1 MTPSVPHAP
10 NGAPPLWPDA
20 DRAARFHRWLAPLV
34 ATHGLREATLAAASS
49 DAGFRRYLRIATAD
63 GGTLIVMDDPASPN
77 QVASFVKVGALMA
90 ERGLHVPKML
100 AHDAD
105 LGFALMED
113 LGTGSYLD
121 ALLAAQRAGDTETPR
136 VLMRDATAAL
146 LRWQTSGSARA
157 EGVLPQFDEAFVR
170 RELQIFVD
178 WCVQAHHG
186 KTWNDK
192 QRGYWDRTVAL
203 LSANVLAQPRVPMH
217 RDYMPRNLMVCPAG
231 SIDSK
236 VADAAVVGKGAAFA
250 TPGILDFQDAVMG
263 PITYDIASLMR
274 DAFISWEEAEE
285 LDWAVR
291 YWEGAKRAGLFGLD
305 PNGEDPHEMALD
317 FGLFWRR
324 LEWTV
329 LQRQLKIMGIFCRL
343 KHRDGKPHYAED
355 LPRFYAYVVKT
366 ATRYIELSPLLRL
379 IEDLQ
384 PQYTQVGFSL
394 R

>member
-1 MTPSVPHAP
+1 MTAPAPHA
-10 NGAPPLWPDA
+10 AIPLWPDA
-20 DRAARFHRWLAPLV
+20 ARADRFHAWTAPLV
-34 ATHGLREATLAAASS
+34 ETLGLRLDTLAVASS
-49 DAGFRRYLRIATAD
+49 DAGFRRYLRLETTD

-77 QVASFVKVGALMA
+77 QLAAFLRVGALMA
-90 ERGLHVPKML
+90 DRGLHVPRVI
-100 AHDAD
+100 AHDVG

-113 LGTGSYLD
+113 LGRRSYIA
-121 ALLAAQRAGDTETPR
+121 ALLEAQRHGDEALPR
-136 VLMRDATAAL
+136 LLMRDATAAL
-146 LRWQTSGSARA
+146 LRWQTSEAARA
-157 EGVLPQFDEAFVR
+157 DGALPLFDDAFVR

-186 KTWNDK
+186 KTWNEK
-192 QRGYWDRTVAL
+192 QQGYWDRTVAL

-231 SIDSK
+231 N
-236 VADAAVVGKGAAFA
+236 AGGAGGGDAAAFA

-263 PITYDIASLMR
+263 PVTYDIASLLR

-366 ATRYIELSPLLRL
+366 ATRYVELSPLLRL

>member
-1 MTPSVPHAP
+1 MTASSPHAP
-10 NGAPPLWPDA
+10 HASPPPWPDA

-34 ATHGLREATLAAASS
+34 ATHGLREETLAAASS

-90 ERGLHVPKML
+90 DRGLHVPKMF
-100 AHDAD
+100 AHDAA

-113 LGTGSYLD
+113 LGSAPYLD
-121 ALLAAQRAGDTETPR
+121 ALLAAQRAGDTEAPR
-136 VLMRDATAAL
+136 VMMRDATASL
-146 LRWQTSGSARA
+146 LRWQTSEAARA
-157 EGVLPQFDEAFVR
+157 DGALPLFDEAFVH

-217 RDYMPRNLMVCPAG
+217 RDYMPRNLMVCPTAAG
-231 SIDSK
+231 ST
-236 VADAAVVGKGAAFA
+236 APFA

-343 KHRDGKPHYAED
+343 KHRDGKPHYADD

>member
-1 MTPSVPHAP
+1 MTASALNAAP
-10 NGAPPLWPDA
+10 VSWPDA
-20 DRAARFHRWLAPLV
+20 DRAARFHAWIAPLV
-34 ATHGLREATLAAASS
+34 EPLGLRLDTLAVASS
-49 DAGFRRYLRIATAD
+49 DAGFRRYLRLATTD
-63 GGTLIVMDDPASPN
+63 GGTRIVMDDPATPN
-77 QVASFVKVGALMA
+77 QLAAFLHVGALMA
-90 ERGLHVPKML
+90 ERGLHVPRVS
-100 AHDAD
+100 AHDLAQ
-105 LGFALMED
+105 GFALMED
-113 LGTGSYLD
+113 LGRQSYIA
-121 ALLAAQRAGDTETPR
+121 ALLEAQRAGDQALPR
-136 VLMRDATAAL
+136 QLMRDATQAL
-146 LRWQTSGSARA
+146 LRWQTSTSARA
-157 EGVLPQFDEAFVR
+157 EGALPVFDEAFVR

-186 KTWNDK
+186 KQWDDK

-203 LSANVLAQPRVPMH
+203 LAANIAAQPRVPMH
-217 RDYMPRNLMVCPAG
+217 RDYMPRNLMVCPSG
-231 SIDSK
+231 DGTS
-236 VADAAVVGKGAAFA
+236 AFA
-250 TPGILDFQDAVMG
+250 SPGILDFQDAVMG
-263 PITYDIASLMR
+263 PVTYDIASLLR
-274 DAFISWEEAEE
+274 DAFISWDEAEE

-291 YWEGAKRAGLFGLD
+291 YWEGARRAGLFGLD

-384 PQYTQVGFSL
+384 PQYTQTGFSL

>member
-1 MTPSVPHAP
+1 MTASDPHA
-10 NGAPPLWPDA
+10 APPPWPDA
-20 DRAARFHRWLAPLV
+20 DRAASFHRWLAPLV
-34 ATHGLREATLAAASS
+34 ATHGLREETLVAASS
-49 DAGFRRYLRIATAD
+49 DAGFRRYLRIATTD
-63 GGTLIVMDDPASPN
+63 GGTLIVMDDPAAPN

-90 ERGLHVPKML
+90 ERGLHVPRML
-100 AHDAD
+100 AHDAA

-113 LGTGSYLD
+113 LGSAPYLD
-121 ALLAAQRAGDTETPR
+121 ALLAAQRAGDAEVPR

-146 LRWQTSGSARA
+146 LRWQTSEAARA
-157 EGVLPQFDEAFVR
+157 DGALPLFDEAFVR

-192 QRGYWDRTVAL
+192 QRGYWDRTVSL

-217 RDYMPRNLMVCPAG
+217 RDYMPRNLMVCPTAG
-231 SIDSK
+231 G
-236 VADAAVVGKGAAFA
+236 AGAAAFA

-263 PITYDIASLMR
+263 PVTYDIASLLR

-366 ATRYIELSPLLRL
+366 ATRYVELSPLLRL

>member
-1 MTPSVPHAP
+1 MTAP
-10 NGAPPLWPDA
+10 ASPAALPPTWPDA
-20 DRAARFHRWLAPLV
+20 DRAARFQAWIAPLV
-34 ATHGLREATLAAASS
+34 EPLALRLETLAAASS
-49 DAGFRRYLRIATAD
+49 DAGFRRYLRLETED
-63 GGTLIVMDDPASPN
+63 GDSLIVMDDPAMPN
-77 QVASFVKVGALMA
+77 QLAAFLHVGALMA
-90 ERGLHVPKML
+90 ERGLHVPRVI
-100 AHDAD
+100 AHDVG

-113 LGTGSYLD
+113 LGQQSYLA
-121 ALLAAQRAGDTETPR
+121 ALQDAQRAGDEALPR
-136 VLMRDATAAL
+136 LLMRDATDAL
-146 LRWQTSGSARA
+146 LRWQTCEAARA
-157 EGVLPQFDEAFVR
+157 EGALPVFDEAFVR

-186 KTWNDK
+186 KQWNDK

-203 LSANVLAQPRVPMH
+203 LAANIAAQPRVPMH
-217 RDYMPRNLMVCPAG
+217 RDFMPRNLLICGQPWG
-231 SIDSK
+231 RDT
-236 VADAAVVGKGAAFA
+236 DWNGGAEHPLPS
-250 TPGILDFQDAVMG
+250 PGVIDFQDAVMG
-263 PITYDIASLMR
+263 PITYDIASLLR

-291 YWEGAKRAGLFGLD
+291 YWEGAKRAGLFGMD

-329 LQRQLKIMGIFCRL
+329 LQRHLKILGIFCRL
-343 KHRDGKPHYAED
+343 KHRDGKPQYVQD

-366 ATRYIELSPLLRL
+366 ATRYVELAPLLRL

-384 PQYTQVGFSL
+384 PQFTQTGFTL

>member
-1 MTPSVPHAP
+1 MTASALNAAP
-10 NGAPPLWPDA
+10 VSWPDA
-20 DRAARFHRWLAPLV
+20 DRAARFHAWIAPLV
-34 ATHGLREATLAAASS
+34 EPLGLRLDTLAVASS
-49 DAGFRRYLRIATAD
+49 DAGFRRYLRLATTD
-63 GGTLIVMDDPASPN
+63 GGTRIVMDDPATPN
-77 QVASFVKVGALMA
+77 QLAAFLHVGALMA
-90 ERGLHVPKML
+90 ERGLHVPRVS
-100 AHDAD
+100 AHDLAQ
-105 LGFALMED
+105 GFALMED
-113 LGTGSYLD
+113 LGRQSYIA
-121 ALLAAQRAGDTETPR
+121 ALLEAQRAGDEALPR
-136 VLMRDATAAL
+136 QLMRDATQAL
-146 LRWQTSGSARA
+146 LRWQTSTSARA
-157 EGVLPQFDEAFVR
+157 EGALPVFDEAFVR

-186 KTWNDK
+186 KQWDDK

-203 LSANVLAQPRVPMH
+203 LAANIAAQPRVPMH
-217 RDYMPRNLMVCPAG
+217 RDYMPRNLMVCPSG
-231 SIDSK
+231 DGTS
-236 VADAAVVGKGAAFA
+236 AFA
-250 TPGILDFQDAVMG
+250 SPGILDFQDAVMG
-263 PITYDIASLMR
+263 PVTYDIASLLR
-274 DAFISWEEAEE
+274 DAFISWDEAEE

-291 YWEGAKRAGLFGLD
+291 YWEGARRAGLFGLD

-384 PQYTQVGFSL
+384 PQYTQTGFSL

>member
-1 MTPSVPHAP
+1 MTPSDPHVPHAS
-10 NGAPPLWPDA
+10 PPLWPDA
-20 DRAARFHRWLAPLV
+20 GRAASFHRWVAPLV
-34 ATHGLREATLAAASS
+34 ATHGLREETLVAASS
-49 DAGFRRYLRIATAD
+49 DAGFRRYLRITAAD

-90 ERGLHVPKML
+90 ERGLHVPRML
-100 AHDAD
+100 AHDAG

-113 LGTGSYLD
+113 LGTASYLE
-121 ALLAAQRAGDTETPR
+121 ALLAAQRAGDTEAPR

-146 LRWQTSGSARA
+146 LRWQTSEAARA
-157 EGVLPQFDEAFVR
+157 DGALPLFDEAFVR

-192 QRGYWDRTVAL
+192 QRGYWDRTVAQ
-203 LSANVLAQPRVPMH
+203 LSANVMAQPRVPMH

-231 SIDSK
+231 STGAT
-236 VADAAVVGKGAAFA
+236 VATGNDAAHATAFA

-263 PITYDIASLMR
+263 PVTYDIASLMR
-274 DAFISWEEAEE
+274 DAFISWEESEE

>member
-1 MTPSVPHAP
+1 MTASDPHAQHA
-10 NGAPPLWPDA
+10 APPPWPDA

-34 ATHGLREATLAAASS
+34 ATHGLREASLAAASS

-63 GGTLIVMDDPASPN
+63 GGTLIIMDDPAAPN

-90 ERGLHVPKML
+90 ERGLHVPRML
-100 AHDAD
+100 AHDAA

-113 LGTGSYLD
+113 LGSAPYLD
-121 ALLAAQRAGDTETPR
+121 ALLAAQRAGDTEVPR

-146 LRWQTSGSARA
+146 LRWQTSEAARA
-157 EGVLPQFDEAFVR
+157 DGALPLFDEAFVR

-217 RDYMPRNLMVCPAG
+217 RDYMPRNLMVCPTG
-231 SIDSK
+231 TGG
-236 VADAAVVGKGAAFA
+236 ADGVDGTATPALA

-263 PITYDIASLMR
+263 PVTYDIASLMR

-329 LQRQLKIMGIFCRL
+329 LQRPLKIMGIFCRL

>member
-1 MTPSVPHAP
+1 MTPSDPHASH
-10 NGAPPLWPDA
+10 ASPPLWPDA
-20 DRAARFHRWLAPLV
+20 DRAARFHRWLAPLA
-34 ATHGLREATLAAASS
+34 ATHGLREETLVAASS
-49 DAGFRRYLRIATAD
+49 DAGFRRYLRITAAD

-90 ERGLHVPKML
+90 ERGLHVPRML
-100 AHDAD
+100 AHDAA

-113 LGTGSYLD
+113 LGTASYLD
-121 ALLAAQRAGDTETPR
+121 ALLAAQRAGDTEIPR

-146 LRWQTSGSARA
+146 LCWQTSEAARA
-157 EGVLPQFDEAFVR
+157 EGTLALFDDAFVR

-192 QRGYWDRTVAL
+192 QRGYWDRTVTL

-231 SIDSK
+231 IAGTD
-236 VADAAVVGKGAAFA
+236 AAFA
-250 TPGILDFQDAVMG
+250 TPGIIDFQDAVMG
-263 PITYDIASLMR
+263 PVTYDIASLMR

-291 YWEGAKRAGLFGLD
+291 YWEGARRAGLFGLD
-305 PNGEDPHEMALD
+305 PNGEDPHEMAQD

>member
-1 MTPSVPHAP
+1 
-10 NGAPPLWPDA
+10 
-20 DRAARFHRWLAPLV
+20 
-34 ATHGLREATLAAASS
+34 
-49 DAGFRRYLRIATAD
+49 
-63 GGTLIVMDDPASPN
+63 
-77 QVASFVKVGALMA
+77 
-90 ERGLHVPKML
+90 
-100 AHDAD
+100 
-105 LGFALMED
+105 
-113 LGTGSYLD
+113 
-121 ALLAAQRAGDTETPR
+121 
-136 VLMRDATAAL
+136 
-146 LRWQTSGSARA
+146 
-157 EGVLPQFDEAFVR
+157 
-170 RELQIFVD
+170 
-178 WCVQAHHG
+178 
-186 KTWNDK
+186 
-192 QRGYWDRTVAL
+192 
-203 LSANVLAQPRVPMH
+203 MH

-231 SIDSK
+231 T
-236 VADAAVVGKGAAFA
+236 GAATADVAAAGGDAVFA
-250 TPGILDFQDAVMG
+250 TPGILDFQDAVLG

-291 YWEGAKRAGLFGLD
+291 YWEGARRAGLFGLD

>member
-1 MTPSVPHAP
+1 MTPSDPHAP
-10 NGAPPLWPDA
+10 PASPLLWPDA
-20 DRAARFHRWLAPLV
+20 DRADRFHRWLAPLA
-34 ATHGLREATLAAASS
+34 ATHGLREETLVAASS
-49 DAGFRRYLRIATAD
+49 DAGFRRYLRITAAD
-63 GGTLIVMDDPASPN
+63 GGTLIVMDDPAAPN

-90 ERGLHVPKML
+90 ERGLHVPRML
-100 AHDAD
+100 AHEAE

-113 LGTGSYLD
+113 LGTASYLE
-121 ALLAAQRAGDTETPR
+121 ALLAAQRAGDTALPR

-146 LRWQTSGSARA
+146 LRWQTSEVARA
-157 EGVLPQFDEAFVR
+157 DGALPLFDEAFVR

-231 SIDSK
+231 TG
-236 VADAAVVGKGAAFA
+236 DATAANGPAGDEGAVFA

-263 PITYDIASLMR
+263 PVTYDIASLMR

>member
-1 MTPSVPHAP
+1 MTASALNAAP
-10 NGAPPLWPDA
+10 VSWPDA
-20 DRAARFHRWLAPLV
+20 DRAARFHAWIAPLV
-34 ATHGLREATLAAASS
+34 EPLGLRLDTLAVASS
-49 DAGFRRYLRIATAD
+49 DAGFRRYLRLATTD
-63 GGTLIVMDDPASPN
+63 GGTRIVMDDPATPN
-77 QVASFVKVGALMA
+77 QLAAFLHVGALMA
-90 ERGLHVPKML
+90 ERGLHVPRVS
-100 AHDAD
+100 AHDLAQ
-105 LGFALMED
+105 GFALMED
-113 LGTGSYLD
+113 LGRQSYIA
-121 ALLAAQRAGDTETPR
+121 ALLEAQRAGDEALPR
-136 VLMRDATAAL
+136 QLMRDATQAL
-146 LRWQTSGSARA
+146 LRWQTSTSARA
-157 EGVLPQFDEAFVR
+157 EGALPVFDEAFVR

-186 KTWNDK
+186 KQWDDK

-203 LSANVLAQPRVPMH
+203 LAANIAAQPRVPMH
-217 RDYMPRNLMVCPAG
+217 RDYMPRNLMVCPSG
-231 SIDSK
+231 DGTS
-236 VADAAVVGKGAAFA
+236 AFA
-250 TPGILDFQDAVMG
+250 SPGILDFQDAVMG
-263 PITYDIASLMR
+263 PVTYDIASLLR
-274 DAFISWEEAEE
+274 DAFISWDEAEE

-291 YWEGAKRAGLFGLD
+291 YWEGARRAGLFGLD
-305 PNGEDPHEMALD
+305 PDGEDPHEMALD

-384 PQYTQVGFSL
+384 PQYTQTGFSL

>member
-1 MTPSVPHAP
+1 MTASALNAAP
-10 NGAPPLWPDA
+10 VSWPDA
-20 DRAARFHRWLAPLV
+20 DRAARFHAWIAPLV
-34 ATHGLREATLAAASS
+34 EPLGLRLDTLAVASS
-49 DAGFRRYLRIATAD
+49 DAGFRRYLRLATTD
-63 GGTLIVMDDPASPN
+63 GGTRIVMDDPATPN
-77 QVASFVKVGALMA
+77 QLAAFLHVGALMA
-90 ERGLHVPKML
+90 ERGLHVPRVS
-100 AHDAD
+100 AHDLAQ
-105 LGFALMED
+105 GFALMED
-113 LGTGSYLD
+113 LGRQSYIA
-121 ALLAAQRAGDTETPR
+121 ALLEAQRAGDEALPR
-136 VLMRDATAAL
+136 QLMRDATQAL
-146 LRWQTSGSARA
+146 LRWQTSSSARA
-157 EGVLPQFDEAFVR
+157 EGALPVFDEAFVR

-186 KTWNDK
+186 KQWDDK
-192 QRGYWDRTVAL
+192 QQGYWDRTVAL
-203 LSANVLAQPRVPMH
+203 LAANIAAQPRVPMH
-217 RDYMPRNLMVCPAG
+217 RDYMPRNLMVCPSG
-231 SIDSK
+231 DGTS
-236 VADAAVVGKGAAFA
+236 AFA
-250 TPGILDFQDAVMG
+250 SPGILDFQDAVMG
-263 PITYDIASLMR
+263 PVTYDIASLLR
-274 DAFISWEEAEE
+274 DAFISWDEAEE

-291 YWEGAKRAGLFGLD
+291 YWEGARRAGLFGLD

-384 PQYTQVGFSL
+384 PQYTQTGFSL

>member
-1 MTPSVPHAP
+1 MTPSAPHASS
-10 NGAPPLWPDA
+10 PLWPDA

-34 ATHGLREATLAAASS
+34 ATHGLREDTLAAASS

-63 GGTLIVMDDPASPN
+63 GGTRIVMDDPASPN

-90 ERGLHVPKML
+90 ERGLHVPQML
-100 AHDAD
+100 AHDAG

-113 LGTGSYLD
+113 LGTASYLD
-121 ALLAAQRAGDTETPR
+121 ALLAAQRAGDSETPR

-146 LRWQTSGSARA
+146 LRWQTSEAARA
-157 EGVLPQFDEAFVR
+157 DGALPLFDDAFVR

-231 SIDSK
+231 TA
-236 VADAAVVGKGAAFA
+236 ADATSAVGTASFA

-263 PITYDIASLMR
+263 PVTYDIASLMR

>member
-1 MTPSVPHAP
+1 MTTAP
-10 NGAPPLWPDA
+10 AFPAATALWPDA
-20 DRAARFHRWLAPLV
+20 DRAGRFQLWLAPLV
-34 ATHGLREATLAAASS
+34 ATHGLLPGTLAAASS

-63 GGTLIVMDDPASPN
+63 GRTLIVMDDPAQPN
-77 QVASFVKVGALMA
+77 QLTRFVEVGQLMA
-90 ERGLHVPKML
+90 GCGLHVPALL
-100 AHDAD
+100 AHDAA

-113 LGTGSYLD
+113 LGTGSYID
-121 ALLAAQRAGDTETPR
+121 ALLQAQRAGDMTRPQA
-136 VLMRDATAAL
+136 LMRDATAAL
-146 LRWQTSGSARA
+146 LRWQSCEAARA
-157 EGVLPQFDEAFVR
+157 DGALPPFDEAFVR

-186 KTWNDK
+186 RQWDEK
-192 QRGYWDRTVAL
+192 QRGYWDRTVTL
-203 LSANVLAQPRVPMH
+203 LAANIAAQPRVPMH
-217 RDYMPRNLMVCPAG
+217 RDYMPRNLMVCPA
-231 SIDSK
+231 
-236 VADAAVVGKGAAFA
+236 DAG

-263 PITYDIASLMR
+263 PITYDIASLLR

-291 YWEGAKRAGLFGLD
+291 YWEAARQAGLFGPD
-305 PNGEDPHEMALD
+305 PAAPSGEDPHEMALD

-366 ATRYIELSPLLRL
+366 ATRYVELSPLLRL

-384 PQYTQVGFSL
+384 PQYTQTGFSL

>member
-1 MTPSVPHAP
+1 MTDSALNAAP
-10 NGAPPLWPDA
+10 VSWSDA
-20 DRAARFHRWLAPLV
+20 DRAARFHAWIAPLV
-34 ATHGLREATLAAASS
+34 EPLGLRLDTLAVASS
-49 DAGFRRYLRIATAD
+49 DAGFRRYLRLATTD
-63 GGTLIVMDDPASPN
+63 GGTRIVMDDPATPN
-77 QVASFVKVGALMA
+77 QVAAFIHVGALMA
-90 ERGLHVPKML
+90 ERGLHVPRVS
-100 AHDAD
+100 AHDVAQ
-105 LGFALMED
+105 GFALMED
-113 LGTGSYLD
+113 LGRQSYIA
-121 ALLAAQRAGDTETPR
+121 ALLEAQRAGDEALPR
-136 VLMRDATAAL
+136 QLMRDATQAL
-146 LRWQTSGSARA
+146 LRWQTSSSARA
-157 EGVLPQFDEAFVR
+157 EGALPVFDEAFVR

-186 KTWNDK
+186 KQWDDK

-203 LSANVLAQPRVPMH
+203 LAANIAAQPRVPMH
-217 RDYMPRNLMVCPAG
+217 RDYMPRNLMVCPSG
-231 SIDSK
+231 DGTS
-236 VADAAVVGKGAAFA
+236 AFA
-250 TPGILDFQDAVMG
+250 SPGILDFQDAVMG
-263 PITYDIASLMR
+263 PVTYDIASLLR
-274 DAFISWEEAEE
+274 DAFISWDEAEE

-291 YWEGAKRAGLFGLD
+291 YWEGARRAGLFGLD

-384 PQYTQVGFSL
+384 PQYTQTGFSL